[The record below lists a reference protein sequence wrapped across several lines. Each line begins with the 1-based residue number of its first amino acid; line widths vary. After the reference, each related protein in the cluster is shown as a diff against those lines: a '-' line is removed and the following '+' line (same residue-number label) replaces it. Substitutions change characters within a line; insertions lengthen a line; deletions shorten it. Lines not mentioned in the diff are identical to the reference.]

1 MELGRY
7 PYFEDFAMIT
17 VNFEKSKVIAHVL
30 RREARAREFAPL
42 DEVFVKQI
50 PGVDLAAVEA
60 QRQQVRDKY
69 AAIQNQIDNA
79 PNVEVVLQIAE
90 PLKLTLPQNE

>member
-1 MELGRY
+1 
-7 PYFEDFAMIT
+7 MIT

-30 RREARAREFAPL
+30 RRESRAREFAPL

-69 AAIQNQIDNA
+69 AVIQTEIDNA
-79 PNVEVVLQIAE
+79 PDVETVLEIAE
-90 PLKLTLPQNE
+90 PLKLTLPNDNQ